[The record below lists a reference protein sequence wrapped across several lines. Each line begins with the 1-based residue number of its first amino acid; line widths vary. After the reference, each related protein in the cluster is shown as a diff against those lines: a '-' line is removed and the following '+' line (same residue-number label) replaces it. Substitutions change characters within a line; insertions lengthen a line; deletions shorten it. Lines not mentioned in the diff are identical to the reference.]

1 MIQKGNTMHDNQ
13 EPKRHDVRIKILD
26 VDPKDIDERL
36 SKSGARKIFN
46 RLMTR
51 TLMFDHQTL
60 RLRNTGRVL
69 RLRQVGKKVFLSI
82 KSGGDGAP
90 ESRFQKVYESELEL
104 NDFNQAFSLFES
116 LGFTAFRY
124 QEKLRTGYTT
134 SRGVHIEL
142 DEFPKIPSY
151 IEIEGPT
158 EDVVNDCVLQIGYS
172 PNDIVR
178 MSATE
183 VLRHYGVKDVDIVR
197 FPDSEISEGII
208 E

>member
-1 MIQKGNTMHDNQ
+1 MQENQ
-13 EPKRHDVRIKILD
+13 ENKHRDVRIKILD
-26 VDPKDIDERL
+26 VNPKEIDIRL
-36 SKSGARKIFN
+36 CASGAHKIFD

-51 TLMFDHQTL
+51 TLMFDHPTL

-134 SRGVHIEL
+134 SQGVHIEL

-158 EDVVNDCVLQIGYS
+158 DEIVDAFIAKLGYTPS
-172 PNDIVR
+172 DGVR

-197 FPDSEISEGII
+197 FPNNEVSEGII

>member
-1 MIQKGNTMHDNQ
+1 MKGCSMQENQ
-13 EPKRHDVRIKILD
+13 DTKRHDVRVKILD
-26 VDPKDIDERL
+26 VNSKEIDERL
-36 SKSGARKIFN
+36 CKKGARKIFD

-51 TLMFDHQTL
+51 TLMFDHPTL

-90 ESRFQKVYESELEL
+90 DSRFQKVYESELEL
-104 NDFNQAFSLFES
+104 NDFNQAFSMFES

-124 QEKLRTGYTT
+124 QEKMRTGYTT
-134 SRGVHIEL
+134 SQGVHIEL

-158 EDVVNDCVLQIGYS
+158 DELVNDFVTQLGYS
-172 PNDIVR
+172 SADTVR

-197 FPDSEISEGII
+197 FPNNEQSEGII